1 VKLKRSWMMK
11 WPCGWINEVE
21 MEMRGGTMMMSVAMR
36 LQTASMMLEV
46 MELQ

>member
-1 VKLKRSWMMK
+1 MK

-21 MEMRGGTMMMSVAMR
+21 MEMRGTMMMSVVMR